1 MIHLRKILLFCSL
14 ILLFFNS
21 CVTENAVPAYIHVPA
36 FSLTTKP
43 SEGTASEKITDAWV
57 YVDGQI
63 NGVFQLPA
71 TLPIIEIGKHDL
83 KIFPGVRN
91 NGTRSNPVIYALYN
105 AYSVN
110 FDLKAG
116 KVDTIRPFTTYFNN
130 LNFAIMEDFER
141 TNTFIIDQDNNT
153 NTRFTIDANGFEGKC
168 ASLTLNKTN
177 PRSEKASAARVPLSE
192 FANSIFLEMN
202 YKTEAF
208 LSVGIIGS
216 SVFSTPETLYKIT
229 LVPNKTWNKTY
240 INLTNE
246 VKQLKLTNFQIVFG
260 AELPDSLSTAKVLID
275 NVKLIEAK

>member
-1 MIHLRKILLFCSL
+1 MIHLRKIFFFCSL

-71 TLPIIEIGKHDL
+71 TLPIVEIGKHDL

-116 KVDTIRPFTTYFNN
+116 KIDTIRPFTTYFNN
-130 LNFAIMEDFER
+130 LNFALMEDFER

-153 NTRFTIDANGFEGKC
+153 NVRFAIDPNGET
-168 ASLTLNKTN
+168 SV
-177 PRSEKASAARVPLSE
+177 RV
-192 FANSIFLEMN
+192 I
-202 YKTEAF
+202 
-208 LSVGIIGS
+208 V
-216 SVFSTPETLYKIT
+216 
-229 LVPNKTWNKTY
+229 LVNHKN
-240 INLTNE
+240 IRAL
-246 VKQLKLTNFQIVFG
+246 
-260 AELPDSLSTAKVLID
+260 KVLHHR
-275 NVKLIEAK
+275 KIEVVEVRRKRSNRINFPRF